1 MEINL
6 TPFSNRNAINGR
18 FLKGSIPHN
27 KGKKWKDYVDGRKKR
42 KMLKGLELGRKQG
55 NPKIAGA
62 NAIKI
67 VAVKDGKF
75 WPFNSSNHAQ
85 RVTGIQARNIRSV
98 CAGKR
103 KKAGGFQWFYDKDVD
118 KWKELLI

>member
-42 KMLKGLELGRKQG
+42 KMLKGLGL
-55 NPKIAGA
+55 
-62 NAIKI
+62 
-67 VAVKDGKF
+67 VAVGYFEKLLLNYQQKL
-75 WPFNSSNHAQ
+75 
-85 RVTGIQARNIRSV
+85 IRST
-98 CAGKR
+98 
-103 KKAGGFQWFYDKDVD
+103 Q
-118 KWKELLI
+118 LN